1 MRDSSLEEASSPVS
15 KYCYAHSAYP
25 KSQCPAFLEVAS
37 AYLPHGLRTRDPLD
51 LVARPEPGSASEVGC
66 LKCPSLFSFHSYF
79 LILRRHRPLSAQ
91 LPPYGVWTG

>member
-1 MRDSSLEEASSPVS
+1 MRDSSLKEESSLVS
-15 KYCYAHSAYP
+15 KYYYAHSAYT
-25 KSQCPAFLEVAS
+25 KLQCPEFLEVAS

-66 LKCPSLFSFHSYF
+66 SKCPSLFSIPSSF
-79 LILRRHRPLSAQ
+79 LILSRHRPLSAQ

>member
-1 MRDSSLEEASSPVS
+1 MRDSSLEEESSPVS

-25 KSQCPAFLEVAS
+25 KLQCPAYLEVAS
-37 AYLPHGLRTRDPLD
+37 AYPPHGLRTRDPLD

-66 LKCPSLFSFHSYF
+66 SKCSSFFSVPSSF
-79 LILRRHRPLSAQ
+79 LILSRHRPLSAQ